1 MLEGLG
7 ILGKSTVEAVCV
19 SFYFLIE
26 SAIIELLLTIVVS
39 TAPNCY
45 YFLTEFEGESY
56 YDKDENK

>member
-7 ILGKSTVEAVCV
+7 ILGKSTAEAVYV

-26 SAIIELLLTIVVS
+26 SAIIELLLIIVES

-45 YFLTEFEGESY
+45 YRLIEFEGESY
-56 YDKDENK
+56 YDKDEKR